1 MVSQDLS
8 LAPRKR
14 HPAVW
19 DGLVERVG
27 LWQRNS
33 LAAAWH
39 DDGAHQLAQSS
50 SVLASLRP
58 GLPGLRYSG
67 DAGRGN
73 PHPWRTVSDRARNSA
88 CLNALPLGCEVLYRD
103 GDLSRT
109 GLQPIEQVLGR
120 YQIRGVKALAEPGI
134 DAAQKPA
141 GILALAL
148 ARLWHRQGESR
159 AQLQRL
165 SLLLLRQV
173 QCLMIAC
180 FDLDYRDI
188 QPLQQ
193 IAL

>member
-1 MVSQDLS
+1 ML
-8 LAPRKR
+8 
-14 HPAVW
+14 H
-19 DGLVERVG
+19 
-27 LWQRNS
+27 
-33 LAAAWH
+33 
-39 DDGAHQLAQSS
+39 
-50 SVLASLRP
+50 
-58 GLPGLRYSG
+58 
-67 DAGRGN
+67 
-73 PHPWRTVSDRARNSA
+73 
-88 CLNALPLGCEVLYRD
+88 RD

-173 QCLMIAC
+173 QCLIIAR
-180 FDLDYRDI
+180 FDLDYRDM